1 MRIVFMGT
9 PDFAVPSL
17 QALIDAGHDVCA
29 VYTQPDKPQ
38 GRKQILTAPPV
49 KTLALEH
56 DIPVFQPNTL
66 KNEDE
71 QARLRELA
79 PEVIIVVA
87 YGKLLPKAVLDI
99 PPHGCITVHGSL
111 LPRWRGAAPIQWA
124 VIAGDEMAGVT
135 TMQMAEGLDT
145 GDMLLTYE
153 TKVGEKETAG
163 ELFDRLAQS
172 GAELLIQTL
181 VKLDEIT
188 PRPQDD
194 AQSCYAHMLD
204 KQMAV
209 IDWSRSAHEIDCLIR
224 GLNPWP
230 IALTTLSGERLKVFA
245 AEKAAGNGE
254 PGTVLEADPKKGLT
268 VACGEGALGLT
279 EIQLV
284 GGKRMKATDFLR
296 GHAIEVGTK
305 LGDE

>member
-99 PPHGCITVHGSL
+99 PPRGCINVHGSL

-172 GAELLIQTL
+172 GAELLTQTL

-209 IDWSRSAHEIDCLIR
+209 IDWSKSAHEIDCLIR

-268 VACGEGALGLT
+268 VACGEGALKLT

-305 LGDE
+305 LN

>member
-99 PPHGCITVHGSL
+99 PPHGCINVHGSL

-268 VACGEGALGLT
+268 VACGERALKLT

-305 LGDE
+305 LN

>member
-66 KNEDE
+66 KNEEE
-71 QARLRELA
+71 QARLRALA

-99 PPHGCITVHGSL
+99 PPHGCINVHGSL

-135 TMQMAEGLDT
+135 TMKMAEGLDT

-172 GAELLIQTL
+172 GAELLTQTL

-245 AEKAAGNGE
+245 AEKANGNGE

-268 VACGEGALGLT
+268 VACGEGALKLT

-305 LGDE
+305 LN

>member
-17 QALIDAGHDVCA
+17 QALIDAGHEVCA

-99 PPHGCITVHGSL
+99 PPHGCINVHGSL

-172 GAELLIQTL
+172 GAELLTQTL

-209 IDWSRSAHEIDCLIR
+209 IDWSKSAHEIDCLIR

-245 AEKAAGNGE
+245 AEKANGRGE

-268 VACGEGALGLT
+268 VACGEGALRLT

>member
-17 QALIDAGHDVCA
+17 NALLERGHEILA
-29 VYTQPDKPQ
+29 VYTQPDKPK
-38 GRKQILTAPPV
+38 GRGHKLLPPPV
-49 KTLALEH
+49 KETAMAHNIE
-56 DIPVFQPNTL
+56 VRQPTTFKN
-66 KNEDE
+66 NEDE
-71 QARLRELA
+71 IAYLKALA
-79 PEVIIVVA
+79 PELIVVA
-87 YGKLLPKAVLDI
+87 AYGKILPPRVLNI
-99 PPHGCITVHGSL
+99 PLRGCINVHGSL
-111 LPRWRGAAPIQWA
+111 LPKYRGAAPIQWA
-124 VIAGDEMAGVT
+124 VIAGDEKAGVT

-153 TKVGEKETAG
+153 TKVGERETAG

-172 GAELLIQTL
+172 GAELLTQTL

-209 IDWSRSAHEIDCLIR
+209 IDWSKSAHEIDCLIR

-268 VACGEGALGLT
+268 VACGEGALKLI

-296 GHAIEVGTK
+296 GHVIEVGTK
-305 LGDE
+305 LN

>member
-71 QARLRELA
+71 QARLRELS

-99 PPHGCITVHGSL
+99 PPHGCINVHGSL

-172 GAELLIQTL
+172 GAELLTQTL

-209 IDWSRSAHEIDCLIR
+209 IDWSKSAHEIDCLIR

-268 VACGEGALGLT
+268 VACGEGALKLT